1 MSSAVIPLETPK
13 ELDDGWGQYV
23 KIDMKDEPV
32 SNVAYLTT
40 SLVDLEEGNLI
51 KTENEYEYIDYYC
64 TIC

>member
-1 MSSAVIPLETPK
+1 MTSVVIPLETAK
-13 ELDDGWGQYV
+13 EDDDGWGQYV
-23 KIDMKDEPV
+23 ILDMKEEPV
-32 SNVAYLTT
+32 SNLAYLTT